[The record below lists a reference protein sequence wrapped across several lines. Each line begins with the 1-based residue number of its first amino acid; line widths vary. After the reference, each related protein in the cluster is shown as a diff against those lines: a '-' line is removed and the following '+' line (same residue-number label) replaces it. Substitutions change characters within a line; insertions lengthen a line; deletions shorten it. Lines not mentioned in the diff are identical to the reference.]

1 MESLN
6 LETNSYKNRNS
17 FDYLNSEHVHLNKKV
32 IKNPFSNTNYK
43 NLNYNN
49 NQNDSNYFNEENN
62 LNKSI
67 ERSKYML
74 LNKEKINRS
83 FLKKKHL
90 RNNKIFI
97 SVVLGIIFF
106 AVFIF
111 VLICIFD

>member
-6 LETNSYKNRNS
+6 FETNSYKNRNS
-17 FDYLNSEHVHLNKKV
+17 FEYFNSESNFLNRKV
-32 IKNPFSNTNYK
+32 IKNPFFNTNK
-43 NLNYNN
+43 KI
-49 NQNDSNYFNEENN
+49 NQNDSNDFNEENN

-67 ERSKYML
+67 ETSKYML

-97 SVVLGIIFF
+97 SIVLGIIIF
-106 AVFIF
+106 AIFIF

>member
-6 LETNSYKNRNS
+6 FETNSYKNRNS
-17 FDYLNSEHVHLNKKV
+17 FDYLNSENVHLNRKV

-43 NLNYNN
+43 NLNN
-49 NQNDSNYFNEENN
+49 NQNDYSNDFNEENN

-67 ERSKYML
+67 ETSKYML
-74 LNKEKINRS
+74 LNKEKINRKY
-83 FLKKKHL
+83 LKKKHL

>member
-6 LETNSYKNRNS
+6 LETNSYRNS
-17 FDYLNSEHVHLNKKV
+17 FDYLNSENVHLNKKV
-32 IKNPFSNTNYK
+32 IKNPFLNTKYK
-43 NLNYNN
+43 NLNYN
-49 NQNDSNYFNEENN
+49 QNDSNDFNEENK

-67 ERSKYML
+67 ETSKYML
-74 LNKEKINRS
+74 LNKEKINRN

-106 AVFIF
+106 AIFIF

>member
-6 LETNSYKNRNS
+6 FETNSYKNRNS
-17 FDYLNSEHVHLNKKV
+17 FEYFNSEHNLLNKKV
-32 IKNPFSNTNYK
+32 IKNPFINTNNK
-43 NLNYNN
+43 NKII
-49 NQNDSNYFNEENN
+49 QNDSNDFNEENN

-67 ERSKYML
+67 ETSKYML
-74 LNKEKINRS
+74 LNKEKKNRN

-97 SVVLGIIFF
+97 SIVLGIIIF
-106 AVFIF
+106 AIFIF